1 MLGASHAVLLGCTP
15 PVVLTYD
22 SVVFAFD
29 PDVVS
34 YWKFENDGA
43 DEKGTRQASITGSP
57 ELGVETIV
65 DLDAGGECIAWP
77 GSSGVFADAAHH
89 AAHKTAAGTIVLTFQ
104 HDSLGQRSTLIAA
117 DANAAAGGLSLEVL
131 SDGAPRAYLR
141 RQSDGAPVALVG
153 QPGDVQPNEAYT
165 LIFKW
170 AHRAS
175 RWRSGTSTGFSCAAS
190 AIL

>member
-43 DEKGTRQASITGSP
+43 DEKGTRQATITGSP

-65 DLDAGGECIAWP
+65 DLDADGECIAWP
-77 GSSGVFADAAHH
+77 GSSGVFAEAAHH

-104 HDSLGQRSTLIAA
+104 HDSLVQRSTERGHGRSFLGGA
-117 DANAAAGGLSLEVL
+117 DRWRASSLPATPERRRADSPGRAAGR
-131 SDGAPRAYLR
+131 RA
-141 RQSDGAPVALVG
+141 A
-153 QPGDVQPNEAYT
+153 E
-165 LIFKW
+165 
-170 AHRAS
+170 
-175 RWRSGTSTGFSCAAS
+175 
-190 AIL
+190 